1 MDTAYLLPMATL
13 LVRVVLGMMFFMQ
26 GYDKIFRIGISITTE
41 TAATPVTD
49 KIFGRSLYRTAI
61 LVSSW
66 IEMVAGALLVIGFQR
81 DAAMI
86 LLSADMLVAGI
97 AFSLIK
103 PMWDMQFYFPRLVML
118 VFLMIIP
125 PGWDIWNIDWLLM

>member
-1 MDTAYLLPMATL
+1 MDSSFLLPMATL
-13 LVRVVLGMMFFMQ
+13 LVRVVLGMLFFMQ
-26 GYDKIFRIGISITTE
+26 GYDKIFRIGIGTTAE

-49 KIFGRSLYRTAI
+49 KIFGRSFFRMLI
-61 LVSSW
+61 VVSSW
-66 IEMVAGALLVIGFQR
+66 IEMVAGALLIIGFQR

-97 AFSLIK
+97 IFSLMK
-103 PMWDMQFYFPRLVML
+103 PMWDMQFYFPRMVML

-125 PGWDIWNIDWLLM
+125 PGWDILSIDWALQ